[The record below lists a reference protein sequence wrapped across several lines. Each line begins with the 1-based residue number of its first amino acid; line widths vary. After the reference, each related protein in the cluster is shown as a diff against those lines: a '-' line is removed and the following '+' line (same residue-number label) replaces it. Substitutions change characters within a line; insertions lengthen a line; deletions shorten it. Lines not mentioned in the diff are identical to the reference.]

1 MENKNPR
8 SKRKL
13 IFIGMLIGLSA
24 LVYFV
29 YTEYFKTLQYED
41 LPPYESHLAEA
52 LEFIETSHD
61 DPELRQQ
68 LIRYAKSYDA
78 ILKEP
83 KLTDEEL
90 QKELSGRSPQA
101 EAIACLMSLDRRRKN
116 SNGMELS
123 DDLELI
129 LVGGRA
135 NLKRYLYFE
144 KQFYGQVISGA
155 MHIKN
160 YENDCK

>member
-1 MENKNPR
+1 MGNRNLR
-8 SKRKL
+8 SKKKL
-13 IFIGMLIGLSA
+13 IVLGLLIGFSA

-29 YTEYFKTLQYED
+29 YAEYFKTLRYED
-41 LPPYESHLAEA
+41 LPSYESHLDEA

-68 LIRYAKSYDA
+68 LIRYARSYDA

-90 QKELSGRSPQA
+90 QKELSGHSPRA
-101 EAIACLMSLDRRRKN
+101 KSFICLIRFEKRWKGFNAMEMSDN
-116 SNGMELS
+116 
-123 DDLELI
+123 LELI
-129 LVGGRA
+129 LVGGRS

-144 KQFYGQVISGA
+144 KQFYGQIISGA
-155 MHIKN
+155 MHIKT

>member
-1 MENKNPR
+1 
-8 SKRKL
+8 
-13 IFIGMLIGLSA
+13 MLIGLAA

-41 LPPYESHLAEA
+41 LPPYESHLEKA
-52 LEFIETSHD
+52 LEFIETSQD
-61 DPELRQQ
+61 DPELRRQ

-90 QKELSGRSPQA
+90 QKELSGHSPRA
-101 EAIACLMSLDRRRKN
+101 KSFICLIRFEKRWKDFN
-116 SNGMELS
+116 AMELS
-123 DDLELI
+123 EDLDLI

-155 MHIKN
+155 MHIKT